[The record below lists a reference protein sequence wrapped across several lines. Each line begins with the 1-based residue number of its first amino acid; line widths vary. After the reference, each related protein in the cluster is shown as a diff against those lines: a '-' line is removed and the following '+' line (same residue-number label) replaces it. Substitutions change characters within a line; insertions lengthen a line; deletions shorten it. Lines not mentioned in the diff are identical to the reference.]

1 MPTRSFDEAFGNSSN
16 TPRKHHRPIT
26 TKTPITGLKR
36 RREEEYTTQT
46 DTTQTDTTQTK
57 RLQED
62 TKWQLMIRAAE
73 QRRIEAEQRRI
84 EAEQRRVEAEQ
95 RRLQIR
101 KERAARAEKAAKAR
115 RGIQL
120 KF

>member
-1 MPTRSFDEAFGNSSN
+1 MPIRSFDEAFGNSSN

-26 TKTPITGLKR
+26 IKPPITGRKR
-36 RREEEYTTQT
+36 GREME
-46 DTTQTDTTQTK
+46 DTTQTK

-84 EAEQRRVEAEQ
+84 ETEQRHIEAEQRRIEAEQ
-95 RRLQIR
+95 QRLQIR
-101 KERAARAEKAAKAR
+101 KERAARAARAAEAR

>member
-1 MPTRSFDEAFGNSSN
+1 MPIRSFDEAFGSSSN

-26 TKTPITGLKR
+26 IKPPITGLKR
-36 RREEEYTTQT
+36 RREEEY
-46 DTTQTDTTQTK
+46 TTQTDTTQTK

-73 QRRIEAEQRRI
+73 QRRVEAEQRHI

-101 KERAARAEKAAKAR
+101 KERAARAARAAEAR

>member
-1 MPTRSFDEAFGNSSN
+1 MPIRSFDEAFGNSSN

-26 TKTPITGLKR
+26 TKPPITGRKR
-36 RREEEYTTQT
+36 GREEE
-46 DTTQTDTTQTK
+46 DTTQTK

-73 QRRIEAEQRRI
+73 QRRIEAEQRRL
-84 EAEQRRVEAEQ
+84 EAEQRRIEAEQ
-95 RRLQIR
+95 QRLQIR
-101 KERAARAEKAAKAR
+101 KERAARAARAAEAR

>member
-1 MPTRSFDEAFGNSSN
+1 MPIRSFDEAFGSSSN

-26 TKTPITGLKR
+26 IKPPITGRKR
-36 RREEEYTTQT
+36 GRETEEP
-46 DTTQTDTTQTK
+46 TQTK

>member
-1 MPTRSFDEAFGNSSN
+1 MPIRSFDEAFGNSSN

-26 TKTPITGLKR
+26 TKPPITGRKR
-36 RREEEYTTQT
+36 GREEE
-46 DTTQTDTTQTK
+46 DTN
-57 RLQED
+57 
-62 TKWQLMIRAAE
+62 WQLMIRAAE
-73 QRRIEAEQRRI
+73 QRRVEP
-84 EAEQRRVEAEQ
+84 EQRRVEAEQ

-101 KERAARAEKAAKAR
+101 KERAALAARAAEAR

>member
-1 MPTRSFDEAFGNSSN
+1 MTTRSFDEAFGNSSN

-26 TKTPITGLKR
+26 TKPPITGRKR
-36 RREEEYTTQT
+36 GREEE
-46 DTTQTDTTQTK
+46 DTTQTK

-73 QRRIEAEQRRI
+73 QRRIEAEQRR
-84 EAEQRRVEAEQ
+84 VEAEQ

-101 KERAARAEKAAKAR
+101 KERAARAARAAEAR

>member
-36 RREEEYTTQT
+36 RREKEDTTQTPETEYTTQ
-46 DTTQTDTTQTK
+46 QK

-73 QRRIEAEQRRI
+73 QRRVEAEQRHI

-101 KERAARAEKAAKAR
+101 KERAARAARAAEAR